1 MSQEKILVPLGPD
14 SRDLKTVHHA
24 LALAERVQ
32 ARVYLLFF
40 RDASMKHGAPSLVE
54 DACKEVIQTARE
66 DGLQVSYHISE
77 SNYED
82 ELLSVIESKHIDLI
96 VMNHTETGLEKAI
109 RRIIP
114 LISCQVVQVRDKNDI
129 NFLS

>member
-24 LALAERVQ
+24 LALAERVK

-40 RDASMKHGAPSLVE
+40 RDASMKAPSLVE
-54 DACKEVIQTARE
+54 DACTEVIQTARE

-109 RRIIP
+109 KRIIP